1 MAQFL
6 LDTHTLIWHLTDAP
20 ELSPKAKQTIE
31 NAENQAFVSIA
42 SFWEIAI
49 KINIGKLNLNYS
61 LQELLTESEK
71 LGFEILDLRQSHL
84 LTLINIPL
92 HHRDPFDR
100 ILIAQSIAE
109 SMTLISKDTNFP
121 LYDIMLLW

>member
-1 MAQFL
+1 MTKFL
-6 LDTHTLIWHLTDAP
+6 LDTHTLIWHLTDST
-20 ELSPKAKQTIE
+20 ELSSKAKKTIE
-31 NAENQAFVSIA
+31 NPKNQAFVSIV

-61 LQELLTESEK
+61 LQELMAESEK
-71 LGFEILDLRQSHL
+71 LGFEILEIKQAHL
-84 LTLINIPL
+84 LALLNIPL

-100 ILIAQSIAE
+100 ILIAQSTVE

-121 LYDIMLLW
+121 LYDITLLW

>member
-61 LQELLTESEK
+61 LQELLMESEK